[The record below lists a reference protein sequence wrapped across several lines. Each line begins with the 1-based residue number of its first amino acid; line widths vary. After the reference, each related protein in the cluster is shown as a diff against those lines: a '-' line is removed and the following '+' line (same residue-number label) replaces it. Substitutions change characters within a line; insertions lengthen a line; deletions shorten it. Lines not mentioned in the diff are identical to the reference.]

1 MMSIEAIQAAIFLLF
16 LAVAILAGTI
26 AVRQN
31 H

>member
-1 MMSIEAIQAAIFLLF
+1 MSIEAIQAAFFLLF
-16 LAVAILAGTI
+16 VGVCFLAGSI

>member
-1 MMSIEAIQAAIFLLF
+1 MSIEAIQVTIFVLF
-16 LAVAILAGTI
+16 LGVCFLAGTI